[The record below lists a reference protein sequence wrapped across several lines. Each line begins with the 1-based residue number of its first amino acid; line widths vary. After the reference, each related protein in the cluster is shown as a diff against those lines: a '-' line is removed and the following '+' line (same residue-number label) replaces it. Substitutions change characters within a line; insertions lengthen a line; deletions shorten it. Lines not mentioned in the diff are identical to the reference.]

1 MMLFSFFHTGANAR
15 KLPHGAG
22 GGAASS
28 RYPSVRY
35 RAGIT
40 LVESIVS
47 ISLLSFAV
55 AGPMTLAAQS
65 IKASGMARAE
75 MIATHLAE
83 EGLEV
88 VHSMR
93 DNASADDNSDG
104 KTAWMTNVFATCD
117 SAYGCVVDPTS
128 HSASNVWNVVT
139 PLPLQECSSACGN
152 ASIVYINPATG
163 LYRQQLSG
171 PLTAPFVAT
180 PFRRTVT
187 LRGIDNPGTP
197 VRQVRV
203 TSVVTYPGYGGKTQT
218 VSLSED
224 LYNWFP
230 YLH

>member
-1 MMLFSFFHTGANAR
+1 VGANAR

-28 RYPSVRY
+28 RYAGARH

-75 MIATHLAE
+75 MIATHLA
-83 EGLEV
+83 
-88 VHSMR
+88 
-93 DNASADDNSDG
+93 DNASADDNSAG
-104 KTAWMTNVFATCD
+104 KTAWMTNVFASCD
-117 SAYGCVVDPTS
+117 STYGCVVDPTS
-128 HSASNVWNVVT
+128 HSASNVWNTVA

-152 ASIVYINPATG
+152 ASIVYVNPATG

-171 PLTAPFVAT
+171 SLSAPFMAT

-187 LRGIDNPGTP
+187 LVGVDNAATP

-203 TSVVTYPGYGGKTQT
+203 TSVVSYPGYGGKTQT

>member
-1 MMLFSFFHTGANAR
+1 MIMHSFKTIASTSQKHRYVGA
-15 KLPHGAG
+15 H
-22 GGAASS
+22 
-28 RYPSVRY
+28 Y

-40 LVESIVS
+40 LIESIVS
-47 ISLLSFAV
+47 ISLLCFAV
-55 AGPMTLAAQS
+55 AGPMTLAAHS
-65 IKASGMARAE
+65 IKASGAARSE

-93 DNASADDNSDG
+93 DNASADDNTAP
-104 KTAWMTNVFATCD
+104 KTAWMTSVFANCD
-117 SAYGCVVDPTS
+117 ITYGCVVDPTS
-128 HSASNVWNVVT
+128 HSASNVWNTVA
-139 PLPLQECSSACGN
+139 PLPLQECASACGN
-152 ASIVYINPATG
+152 ASIVYVNPATG

-171 PLTAPFVAT
+171 PLGAPFVAT

-187 LRGIDNPGTP
+187 LVGVDNVATP

-218 VSLSED
+218 ISLSED